1 MARTVINC
9 DIKNVIELYAGAH
22 SYEVYLLLSEFD
34 KKIVFSIIANY
45 KAVIGYDNDF
55 EDMLLYLLNGGEL
68 DD

>member
-1 MARTVINC
+1 MARVVINC
-9 DIKNVIELYAGAH
+9 DIKNVIELYACSH

-45 KAVIGYDNDF
+45 KAMIGYTYDF
-55 EDMLLYLLNGGEL
+55 EDFMLYLLNGGEL